1 MNNMRRAPNL
11 IDPRLLGK
19 VNKVYIGKQSQ
30 NNFIL
35 EWLYNRLYPY
45 FKDNMLFS
53 IIIIS
58 LIIFLMWR
66 YLDTLKRKNKII
78 ENINDDKPIDV
89 KLDKPINYSEKYQN
103 SESSAVSNLSNI
115 SNIKGEHFEKDV
127 ERNLQMGNN
136 QMKGNQQFGD
146 QYIQQPQQM
155 GQQIMPQSGCFRGNG
170 SLTSTVGRNEYFEP
184 TANNAYSDN
193 FQDYNLL

>member
-127 ERNLQMGNN
+127 ERNLQRGNN
-136 QMKGNQQFGD
+136 QMKGNQQIGD

>member
-1 MNNMRRAPNL
+1 MRRAPNL

-103 SESSAVSNLSNI
+103 SESSTMSNLSNI
-115 SNIKGEHFEKDV
+115 SNIKGEHFEKDI

>member
-1 MNNMRRAPNL
+1 MRRAPNL

-136 QMKGNQQFGD
+136 QMKGNQQIGD

>member
-103 SESSAVSNLSNI
+103 SESSTMSNLSNI
-115 SNIKGEHFEKDV
+115 SNIKGEHFEKDI

>member
-115 SNIKGEHFEKDV
+115 SNMKGEHFEKDV
-127 ERNLQMGNN
+127 ERNLQIGNN

>member
-103 SESSAVSNLSNI
+103 SESSTMSNLSNI
-115 SNIKGEHFEKDV
+115 SNMKGEHFEKDI

>member
-1 MNNMRRAPNL
+1 
-11 IDPRLLGK
+11 
-19 VNKVYIGKQSQ
+19 
-30 NNFIL
+30 
-35 EWLYNRLYPY
+35 
-45 FKDNMLFS
+45 
-53 IIIIS
+53 
-58 LIIFLMWR
+58 MWR

-103 SESSAVSNLSNI
+103 SESSTMSNLSNI
-115 SNIKGEHFEKDV
+115 SNMKGEHFEKDI

-155 GQQIMPQSGCFRGNG
+155 GQQITQQSGCFRGNG

>member
-1 MNNMRRAPNL
+1 MRRAPNL

-66 YLDTLKRKNKII
+66 QLDTLKRKNKII

-115 SNIKGEHFEKDV
+115 SNMKGEHFEKDV

>member
-1 MNNMRRAPNL
+1 
-11 IDPRLLGK
+11 
-19 VNKVYIGKQSQ
+19 
-30 NNFIL
+30 
-35 EWLYNRLYPY
+35 
-45 FKDNMLFS
+45 MLFS

-103 SESSAVSNLSNI
+103 SESSTMSNLSNI
-115 SNIKGEHFEKDV
+115 SNMKGEHFEKDI

>member
-1 MNNMRRAPNL
+1 MRRAPNL

-115 SNIKGEHFEKDV
+115 SNMKGEHFEKDV